1 MSIIKYRNKN
11 INSKLKIHSNVL
23 LSLIFAL
30 IPEISKEIT
39 IRKTKNQS
47 NSVQHKLRRIKE
59 INQLAKDKKLQDKSK
74 QL

>member
-1 MSIIKYRNKN
+1 LNNSTTEIKNGLPMSIIKYRNKN

-47 NSVQHKLRRIKE
+47 NSV
-59 INQLAKDKKLQDKSK
+59 
-74 QL
+74 